1 MSVGEKCNRKETY
14 KQMFAAAFSQYP
26 QTENNP
32 YILQQV
38 NG

>member
-1 MSVGEKCNRKETY
+1 MSVGENATGKGLN

-26 QTENNP
+26 QTENNL